1 MTSETERSGSPFM
14 HLKKEPEYTTD
25 DMEIVVKKEKEH
37 PRTQRVMREVKRER
51 AVRKKHD
58 VEEEKEIKVEKKKN
72 VKAQK
77 RVQGG
82 GA

>member
-1 MTSETERSGSPFM
+1 MD
-14 HLKKEPEYTTD
+14 LKKEPEYTTD
-25 DMEIVVKKEKEH
+25 EMEIAVKKEKEH
-37 PRTQRVMREVKRER
+37 PKTQRVLREVKREK
-51 AVRKKHD
+51 AVRKKKD
-58 VEEEKEIKVEKKKN
+58 LEEEKENKVEKKKN